1 LSNSAI
7 IPNKGSAQKE
17 VLLIYPGKFR
27 APDPQVPLSLL
38 HLAPPLQQAGYKVR
52 IFDMR
57 VEDIRQLNIGNPVYA
72 GISCMSG
79 LQIRYGLEAAR
90 KVRAQNPA
98 VPLVWGGVH
107 PSLLPQQTAANPYV
121 DIAVKGEGEAVVGKL
136 ADALATGSPLEDV
149 NGLTFKAKGEMKSTP
164 DAELVDLDQ
173 IPVELPYDLLQL
185 DKYPSLKAGRIHIQT
200 SRGCPH
206 RCGFCY
212 NILFNRHAW
221 RGKTAA
227 RVVDE
232 IVALMRRFPQAKI
245 IDPIDDN
252 FFVDKERVEDICN
265 GLINR
270 GVKVAWRANCRFD
283 YLSTYDEAFLRLLE
297 RSGCV
302 ELDFGG
308 ETGSER
314 LQQSICKDVS
324 HQQILQSVENLRKW
338 APGIEPYASWMSGL
352 PNETDE
358 DLAATFDLM
367 DRMCQLN
374 PKTQHFGLF
383 VYTPFP
389 SPVLDE
395 LPPEFKPPAS
405 LEEWGDVDVFQY
417 KPPWHTKRQVERL
430 RAISAVAR
438 YKFYPQARLAER
450 GFAFKVGY
458 GVVSRVA
465 GYRWKHRYFGFPVD
479 LKLVNWV
486 ARRFR
491 GYL

>member
-1 LSNSAI
+1 
-7 IPNKGSAQKE
+7 
-17 VLLIYPGKFR
+17 
-27 APDPQVPLSLL
+27 
-38 HLAPPLQQAGYKVR
+38 
-52 IFDMR
+52 
-57 VEDIRQLNIGNPVYA
+57 
-72 GISCMSG
+72 
-79 LQIRYGLEAAR
+79 
-90 KVRAQNPA
+90 
-98 VPLVWGGVH
+98 
-107 PSLLPQQTAANPYV
+107 
-121 DIAVKGEGEAVVGKL
+121 
-136 ADALATGSPLEDV
+136 
-149 NGLTFKAKGEMKSTP
+149 
-164 DAELVDLDQ
+164 
-173 IPVELPYDLLQL
+173 LPYDLLQL

-232 IVALMRRFPQAKI
+232 IVALMKRFPQAKI

-252 FFVDKERVEDICN
+252 FFVDKKRVEEICN
-265 GLINR
+265 GLISR
-270 GVKVAWRANCRFD
+270 GVKIAWRANCRFD

-308 ETGSER
+308 ETGSVR
-314 LQQSICKDVS
+314 LQQFICKDVS
-324 HQQILQSVENLRKW
+324 HQQILQSIENLRKW
-338 APGIEPYASWMSGL
+338 APSIEPYASWMSGL
-352 PNETDE
+352 PNETNR

-367 DRMCQLN
+367 DRMCELN

-389 SPVLDE
+389 SPVLDQ

-417 KPPWHTKRQVERL
+417 KPPWHTKRQVDRL

-479 LKLVNWV
+479 LKLVNWL